1 MQPSRSR
8 KGNGGENAVAES
20 FFHTLKTALLYLEDC
35 DTHEPAQTAGFAYSE
50 VFYNRQRCHAANG
63 SLAPLVYEQA

>member
-1 MQPSRSR
+1 M
-8 KGNGGENAVAES
+8 AES
-20 FFHTLKTALLYLEDC
+20 FFHTLKTALLSLEDC